1 MHHKEGWVANNWCF
15 WNVVLEKTFESP
27 LDSKKIKSVN
37 LKGNQSWIFIGRTDA
52 EVEAPILWPPNVKR
66 WLTGKDPDAGKDWR
80 QEEKGTT
87 EDEMV
92 EWHYRLSRYGFEL
105 REIVKDREAW
115 CAAVHRTLKSWA
127 WLSYCTTTIVTWD
140 SKWQVSASEAP
151 QPSRVIVLTP
161 LILSTYL
168 IASQLIHF
176 HYSLTEIQISTINS
190 KDNTGFTRTQR
201 RLGK

>member
-1 MHHKEGWVANNWCF
+1 MSVSWASTL
-15 WNVVLEKTFESP
+15 LEKINSILKNIDFYPCKYSHYTLFDMS
-27 LDSKKIKSVN
+27 LSKI
-37 LKGNQSWIFIGRTDA
+37 W
-52 EVEAPILWPPNVKR
+52 
-66 WLTGKDPDAGKDWR
+66 
-80 QEEKGTT
+80 
-87 EDEMV
+87 M
-92 EWHYRLSRYGFEL
+92 
-105 REIVKDREAW
+105 IVKDRDA
-115 CAAVHRTLKSWA
+115 CHAAVDGVEKSWA
-127 WLSYCTTTIVTWD
+127 WLSYWTTTIVTWD
-140 SKWQVSASEAP
+140 SKWQVLASEAP